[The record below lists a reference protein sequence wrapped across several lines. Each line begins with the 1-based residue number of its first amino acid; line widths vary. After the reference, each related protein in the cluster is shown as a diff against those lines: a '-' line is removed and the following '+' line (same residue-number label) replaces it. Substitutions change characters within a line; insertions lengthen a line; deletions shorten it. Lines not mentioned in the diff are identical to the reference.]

1 MLAILDY
8 KAGNQTSVLRALRS
22 LGIGAVITADPEVLF
37 RAEGVIFPGVGA
49 AGQAMDQLRSSGMDR
64 ALLQVV
70 EKGMPLLGICL
81 GCQIMLQR
89 SEEGDT
95 PALGVFS
102 GVCRRFLPEWTD
114 GGNPIRI
121 PHMGWNTLDIVRPG
135 ALFEGIAPEDRFYF
149 VHSYY
154 AEPDPSLVIARTT
167 YGKTFVSAYGRQ
179 DLWAVQFHPEKSGK
193 PGLRLLENFSGY
205 CREKA
210 HA

>member
-22 LGIGAVITADPEVLF
+22 LNISAEITADPEVLF
-37 RAEGVIFPGVGA
+37 RADGVIFPGVGA
-49 AGQAMDQLRSSGMDR
+49 AGQAMNQMRSTGMDR
-64 ALLQVV
+64 ALLQLA

-81 GCQIMLQR
+81 GCQILLER
-89 SEEGDT
+89 SEEGNT
-95 PALGVFS
+95 PALGVFR
-102 GVCRRFLPEWTD
+102 GICRRFRPEWTD

-121 PHMGWNTLDIVRPG
+121 PHMGWNTIGIVQPCV
-135 ALFEGIAPEDRFYF
+135 LFEGIAPDDRFYF

-154 AEPDPSLVIARTT
+154 AEPEQSLVIARTT
-167 YGKTFVSAYGRQ
+167 YGKPFVSAYGRQ

-193 PGLRLLENFSGY
+193 PGLRLLKNFSDY